1 MQIFL
6 GLLNFELLFPII
18 VFVLFSSADFPHV
31 EVFKL
36 ILNVPHCTA
45 LWRPFIIVTG
55 YSQNE
60 P

>member
-18 VFVLFSSADFPHV
+18 VLVLFSFEDFPHL

-36 ILNVPHCTA
+36 IQNVPH
-45 LWRPFIIVTG
+45 WRPFIIVTG

>member
-1 MQIFL
+1 MHWMQIFL

-18 VFVLFSSADFPHV
+18 VLVLFSFEDFPHL

-36 ILNVPHCTA
+36 IQNVPH
-45 LWRPFIIVTG
+45 WRPFIIVTG

>member
-18 VFVLFSSADFPHV
+18 VLVLFSLEDFPRV
-31 EVFKL
+31 EVFRL
-36 ILNVPHCTA
+36 IQNVP